1 MIILEDG
8 QISVPFT
15 RTNGQ
20 YTFTD
25 ALVMAPNAYDALTPD
40 EITAMQ
46 DARFVAWLDFI
57 TEASNSP
64 EVTDGN

>member
-25 ALVMAPNAYDALTPD
+25 ALVMPPQAHEALTET
-40 EITAMQ
+40 EIIAMQ
-46 DARFVAWLDFI
+46 DARFAAWLDFI
-57 TEASNSP
+57 TVASSDA
-64 EVTDGN
+64 EVTNGE